1 MDTSPDDITS
11 ANDGDKEIGM
21 TYYCAE
27 CDWIGNDL
35 TVDGVG
41 CPNCG
46 YCISADHANE
56 ADLDELMRR
65 PLNA

>member
-1 MDTSPDDITS
+1 
-11 ANDGDKEIGM
+11 M

-56 ADLDELMRR
+56 ADLDEIMGE
-65 PLNA
+65 PLDV